1 MYMQYS
7 LLTGDDPSLDIQP
20 TSDVLIFTTGV
31 ASRSF
36 TLSVLPD
43 DISEVNEVCDSRCG
57 I

>member
-43 DISEVNEVCDSRCG
+43 DISEVNEMCESRCG

>member
-7 LLTGDDPSLDIQP
+7 LLTGDDP

-43 DISEVNEVCDSRCG
+43 DISEVNEVCESRCG